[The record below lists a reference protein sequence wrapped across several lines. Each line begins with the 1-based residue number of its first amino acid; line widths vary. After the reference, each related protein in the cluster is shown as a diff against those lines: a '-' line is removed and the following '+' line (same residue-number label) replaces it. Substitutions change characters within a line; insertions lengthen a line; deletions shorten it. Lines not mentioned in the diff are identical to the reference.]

1 LRKYIDENL
10 AKSYIRALKSLTIYP
25 ILFVPKKN
33 EKLRIYVDYRKLNE
47 MTIKNHYTLPLIYEM
62 QDRIRE
68 TKYFTRLN
76 LREAYYKIQIK
87 EEEE

>member
-10 AKSYIRALKSLTIYP
+10 AKGYIRTSKSLARYS

-47 MTIKNHYTLPLIYEM
+47 ITIKNRYTLPLIYE
-62 QDRIRE
+62 I
-68 TKYFTRLN
+68 
-76 LREAYYKIQIK
+76 
-87 EEEE
+87 